1 MYIKTQSHGGGK
13 QNNMRKR
20 VFAQISLEGIEPI
33 RTCVFVFC
41 FDKLIK

>member
-1 MYIKTQSHGGGK
+1 MYIKTQNHGGGK

-33 RTCVFVFC
+33 RTCVVF
-41 FDKLIK
+41 FFFF